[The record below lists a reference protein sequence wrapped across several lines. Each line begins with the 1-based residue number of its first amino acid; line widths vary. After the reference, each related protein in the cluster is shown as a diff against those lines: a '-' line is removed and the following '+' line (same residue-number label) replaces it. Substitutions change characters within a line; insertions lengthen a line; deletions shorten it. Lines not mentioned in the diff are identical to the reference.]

1 MKTVTT
7 RALFLLALVAPALSL
22 SHLAAAAETPV
33 TAEQQAAADAELAAK
48 VKTALDS
55 DEELRKLNLK
65 ISIKKKDEAVI
76 DGTMTDDQ
84 QMLKA
89 GLIAEKV
96 PGVKYVIN
104 NMQLA
109 K

>member
-7 RALFLLALVAPALSL
+7 RALFLLALLSPAMSNLALAADAAPAP
-22 SHLAAAAETPV
+22 APAV
-33 TAEQQAAADAELAAK
+33 QAAADADLASK
-48 VKTALDS
+48 VKEALDG

-65 ISIKKKDEAVI
+65 VSIHKQNEAVI

-84 QMLKA
+84 QMFKA
-89 GLIAEKV
+89 GVIAEKV

-104 NMQLA
+104 NMQMA

>member
-7 RALFLLALVAPALSL
+7 RALFLLALLSPAMSNLALAADAAPAP
-22 SHLAAAAETPV
+22 AA
-33 TAEQQAAADAELAAK
+33 QATADAELASK
-48 VKTALDS
+48 VKAALDG
-55 DEELRKLNLK
+55 DEELRKLNLQV
-65 ISIKKKDEAVI
+65 SIKKQNEVVI

-84 QMLKA
+84 QMFKA
-89 GLIAEKV
+89 GVIAEKV
-96 PGVKYVIN
+96 PGVKFVIN

>member
-1 MKTVTT
+1 MKTVTS
-7 RALFLLALVAPALSL
+7 RVLFLLALLSPALSV
-22 SHLAAAAETPV
+22 SNLASAAEATPAV
-33 TAEQQAAADAELAAK
+33 QATADAELAAK
-48 VKTALDS
+48 VKEALDS

-65 ISIKKKDEAVI
+65 ISIHKHDEAVI

-84 QMLKA
+84 QMFKA
-89 GLIAEKV
+89 GVLAEKV

-104 NMQLA
+104 NMQMA